1 MERITLK
8 RIVCTVTNDLTY
20 DQRMA
25 RICSSLSAVYDVTLI
40 GRLRSNSKPLLEKPY
55 HQKRFRN
62 WFNRKFVFYIEHNVR
77 LFFLLL
83 KEPCDA
89 ICSIDLDTI
98 LAGYFASRIK
108 GIPLVYDAHEYF
120 TEMEEVV
127 RRPHVHTIWKWI
139 ARFTIPKIQA
149 GYTVSLGY
157 AQKFKGEY
165 GVDLKLVRNATRL
178 TNSSVL
184 PYESRNYILYQGA
197 VNEGRGLESLL
208 LAMKRIPNKLMI
220 CGDGD
225 VYQKLKKLAKEE
237 HLTDKV
243 TFTGYIP
250 PNELKL
256 YTERA
261 LIGITLFTNDG
272 LSNQLSLANR
282 FFDYMHSG
290 VPQLVMAYPEYTAV
304 LEKYKLGEAI
314 EKVDKERIYNGLKTL
329 LASRDNWESCKIAA
343 LKAREVLNWQHE
355 ERVLLD
361 VYKSLFDSK

>member
-1 MERITLK
+1 MK

-25 RICSSLSAVYDVTLI
+25 RICTSLSTVYDVTLI
-40 GRLRSNSKPLLEKPY
+40 GRLRSNSKTLAKKPY
-55 HQKRFRN
+55 QQKRFRN
-62 WFNRKFVFYIEHNVR
+62 WFNKKFVFYAEHNVR
-77 LFFLLL
+77 LFFQLL

-98 LAGYFASRIK
+98 LAGYLASRIK
-108 GIPLVYDAHEYF
+108 GVPLVYDAHEYF
-120 TEMEEVV
+120 SEMEEIV
-127 RRPHVHTIWKWI
+127 RRPHVHIIWKWI
-139 ARFTIPKIQA
+139 ARYTIPKIQA
-149 GYTVSLGY
+149 GYTVSHGY

-165 GVDLKLVRNATRL
+165 GVDLQLVRNATRL
-178 TNSSVL
+178 THSTVL

-208 LAMKRIPNKLMI
+208 LAMKRIPHKLVI
-220 CGDGD
+220 CGDGG
-225 VYQKLKKLAKEE
+225 VYQKLIALAEKE

-243 TFTGYIP
+243 TFTGYLP
-250 PNELKL
+250 PKELKT

-304 LEKYKLGEAI
+304 LENYKLGEAI
-314 EKVDKERIYNGLKTL
+314 EKVNAEHIYNGLNSL
-329 LASRDNWESCKIAA
+329 LANRDYWESCKNAA
-343 LKAREVLNWQHE
+343 LEAREVLNWQHE
-355 ERVLLD
+355 ERVLLR
-361 VYKSLFDSK
+361 VYESLFDSK